1 MTNRPHL
8 TKWNP
13 TNPVDTR
20 KNTNRLL
27 EMVENEEIDKYT
39 VILMCVK
46 WMSEEDVT
54 EMMRVNELF
63 EDEDE
68 EEEDDRSE
76 LPWDYGK
83 HFD

>member
-1 MTNRPHL
+1 MTNIPHL

-13 TNPVDTR
+13 TNPVDVR

-46 WMSEEDVT
+46 YMSEDDVT
-54 EMMRVNELF
+54 DMMRLNEIL
-63 EDEDE
+63 EEDE
-68 EEEDDRSE
+68 EE
-76 LPWDYGK
+76 
-83 HFD
+83 

>member
-13 TNPVDTR
+13 TNPVDVR

-46 WMSEEDVT
+46 YMSEDDVT
-54 EMMRVNELF
+54 DMMRLNEIL
-63 EDEDE
+63 EEDE
-68 EEEDDRSE
+68 EE
-76 LPWDYGK
+76 
-83 HFD
+83 